1 MNYILLAVL
10 IIGDYIA
17 MNRKNAWLYLQR
29 GINRYRNEVILF

>member
-1 MNYILLAVL
+1 MNYILLAIL

-17 MNRKNAWLYLQR
+17 MNRENAWLHLQR